1 MPRWRELP
9 EELDPRV
16 RDFTER
22 LRELVER
29 AGLSA
34 SAVAERTGYERAAW
48 GRFLGGRALPPRDA
62 VAALAEATGADADEL
77 DALRDAAERASRS
90 ADARHDRASTPP
102 RGAPVRPA
110 PAPVAR
116 RAGAD
121 VKAPARS
128 EPQARRAGEPDGSAH
143 TDASEPAATAD
154 GDPGTGRRTAA
165 AQAESNGRT
174 PPRAWPVLDR
184 ERALGNAGPTTA
196 LVRRPGAR
204 RAPAG
209 ERPAAGRQ
217 ATTGDEAAADVRS
230 ADGQQVGGRPLPDR
244 GQRVLPQ
251 PRAPRSEPRRP
262 AARRSL
268 LTARKALTRKAASN
282 AEPIASGPAP
292 EGSDLPEG
300 PFAADAADA
309 VDPTDATP
317 AVAAPKATRRA
328 GAGGRENELAL
339 PADTIEARRAADLL
353 AAMLKA
359 RDAARAKST
368 ADEEAGP
375 SDATSDEV
383 AATGQPEA
391 GPTPAPD
398 KESGE
403 TDVAEAG
410 PAAETD
416 DASPLGTAAKA
427 APPEPVAPGQAPGP
441 AVRSGAV
448 KPKAG
453 AGAGRAKSPAGA
465 RPASEMSEAAEVTE
479 PEDAA
484 DEAARPA
491 PRLAW
496 PRVLATPTPGQGAP
510 PRTPTGPGRRAGAG
524 VRPARQSWA
533 HEPAGAD
540 EPGAPARSLVP
551 SAPIPAPAT
560 GASARTGAEPAP
572 RGGSGTPAKPV
583 EGGEAVPA
591 GAAGGRW
598 HRLGMFAAGV
608 VGTLLVV
615 AAAMLVFDVRFGDGE
630 SKRSAPTTT
639 PSAPLPEGVRCTGA
653 ACGGKDPEAMG
664 CGGTHSKTT
673 TDAMVG
679 GVYVEVRYSKVCAA
693 AWARIAQAAP
703 GDEVRVRGGAA
714 DAERGQERR
723 GTADADGDAY
733 TAMVSVRSAK
743 LATACVTRTTGET
756 GCTSP

>member
-77 DALRDAAERASRS
+77 DALRDAAERASRG
-90 ADARHDRASTPP
+90 AEARHDRAATPP

-110 PAPVAR
+110 LAQAAR
-116 RAGAD
+116 RDGASAT
-121 VKAPARS
+121 APARA
-128 EPQARRAGEPDGSAH
+128 EPGARGVGEAGGSAR
-143 TDASEPAATAD
+143 TDASEPAATA
-154 GDPGTGRRTAA
+154 GGGPGAGRRTAPAPA
-165 AQAESNGRT
+165 ASNGRT
-174 PPRAWPVLDR
+174 PPRSWPVLDR
-184 ERALGNAGPTTA
+184 ERALGSGPTAA

-209 ERPAAGRQ
+209 ERAVAGRQ
-217 ATTGDEAAADVRS
+217 AATDDEATADARPAA
-230 ADGQQVGGRPLPDR
+230 GPQTTGRPLPDR
-244 GQRVLPQ
+244 GQRALPQ

-262 AARRSL
+262 AAKRSL

-282 AEPIASGPAP
+282 AGPTASGPAP
-292 EGSDLPEG
+292 EEPDLPAA
-300 PFAADAADA
+300 PFAADADATADA
-309 VDPTDATP
+309 AP
-317 AVAAPKATRRA
+317 AAAAPKATRRPGA
-328 GAGGRENELAL
+328 GANEPAL
-339 PADTIEARRAADLL
+339 PADTLEARRAADLL

-375 SDATSDEV
+375 SAATPDETAATNQEV
-383 AATGQPEA
+383 ADQAEA
-391 GPTPAPD
+391 GQ
-398 KESGE
+398 
-403 TDVAEAG
+403 AEAEPATASQESDAAESG
-410 PAAETD
+410 PAAEPD
-416 DASPLGTAAKA
+416 DGSSSGAATETAP
-427 APPEPVAPGQAPGP
+427 PPEPAAR
-441 AVRSGAV
+441 AGAV

-453 AGAGRAKSPAGA
+453 ADAERAKGPAGA
-465 RPASEMSEAAEVTE
+465 RPATDAAEATE
-479 PEDAA
+479 PGDAA
-484 DEAARPA
+484 DDAPRPA

-496 PRVLATPTPGQGAP
+496 PRALATPTPTPGQGAP
-510 PRTPTGPGRRAGAG
+510 PRTPTGLTPRAAAGA
-524 VRPARQSWA
+524 RPARQSWA
-533 HEPAGAD
+533 HGPAEAD
-540 EPGAPARSLVP
+540 EPGAPARSPVP
-551 SAPIPAPAT
+551 AAPVPAAAAAT

-572 RGGSGTPAKPV
+572 RGGSGAPPKPV
-583 EGGEAVPA
+583 ADGEPAAAGVP
-591 GAAGGRW
+591 GGRW

-615 AAAMLVFDVRFGDGE
+615 AAAMLVFDVRFGDDE
-630 SKRSAPTTT
+630 SNRSAPTTT
-639 PSAPLPEGVRCTGA
+639 PSAPLPDGVRCTGA

-664 CGGTHSKTT
+664 CGGTHAKTT

-679 GVYVEVRYSKVCAA
+679 GVYVEVRYSKVCGA

-714 DAERGQERR
+714 GAERGQERR
-723 GTADADGDAY
+723 RTADADGDAY
-733 TAMVSVRSAK
+733 TAMVPVRSAK

-756 GCTSP
+756 GCTSS